1 MARLRSFTKAQDD
14 SVMFSEWYLTE
25 HYVTIV
31 QVDRNRRDRQFGKSS
46 VIRRTIFNR
55 SETTYGLSVHS
66 R

>member
-1 MARLRSFTKAQDD
+1 
-14 SVMFSEWYLTE
+14 MFSEWHLTE

-31 QVDRNRRDRQFGKSS
+31 QVDRNRRDRQFEKSS

-55 SETTYGLSVHS
+55 SETTYGLSAHS